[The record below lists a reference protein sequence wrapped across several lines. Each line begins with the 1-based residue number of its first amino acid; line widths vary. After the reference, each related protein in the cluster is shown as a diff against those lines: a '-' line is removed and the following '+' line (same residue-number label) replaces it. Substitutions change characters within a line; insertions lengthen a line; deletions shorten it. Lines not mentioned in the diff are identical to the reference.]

1 MTRTSIHRQSAAL
14 AACKPIWRVALLF
27 LALAGGI
34 GQARA
39 YDAISETFLV
49 NVRQGTPLS
58 DQVYKLSMGSYELS
72 GGGGVD
78 FRRWYGQNWTE
89 MRVDFMTQVTEG
101 VGILWGLSSGEWGPK
116 YRIAPGFK
124 LGLILQSQ
132 LTPLS
137 SISIS
142 FTSLLGGRLR
152 EKSCEA
158 DYGDIGGVQSV
169 NCRLA
174 ASTMQPS
181 DTLKYLVNMK
191 PPDRFWVGLRYQARF

>member
-1 MTRTSIHRQSAAL
+1 LQSPAL
-14 AACKPIWRVALLF
+14 ARARSRIKSNALL
-27 LALAGGI
+27 LCMAATALAGGLGPACAYDVI
-34 GQARA
+34 GQ
-39 YDAISETFLV
+39 TFFL
-49 NVRQGTPLS
+49 NIKQGSPLS
-58 DQVYKLSMGSYELS
+58 DQVYKLGSGGFELS
-72 GGGGVD
+72 GGGSVD
-78 FRRWYGQNWTE
+78 FRRWYRQNWTE

-101 VGILWGLSSGEWGPK
+101 FGILWGLSTGEWGPK

-124 LGLILQSQ
+124 IGLILQSQ

-158 DYGDIGGVQSV
+158 DYGDIGGVQAV

-181 DTLKYLVNMK
+181 DTLKYLVDTR
-191 PPDRFWVGLRYQARF
+191 PPDRLWVGLRYQARF